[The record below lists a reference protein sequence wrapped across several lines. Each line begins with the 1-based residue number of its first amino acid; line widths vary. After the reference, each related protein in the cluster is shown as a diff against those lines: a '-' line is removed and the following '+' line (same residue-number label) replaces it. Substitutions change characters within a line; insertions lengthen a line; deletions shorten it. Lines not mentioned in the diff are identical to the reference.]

1 MQQYAGRTGLKK
13 NKKGPANME
22 IAVVGS
28 GGWGTALALL
38 LRENKHEVTLI
49 SYSKEESDNLIQ
61 TLVNP
66 FLPGVRLPD
75 DIHYTADHAA
85 VKESSMVVV
94 VPPSFAVRATMEK
107 LAPYLRQDVILVSA
121 TKGIESDTGK
131 RMSEI
136 IREVTGKRPVVLSG
150 PSHAEEVSR
159 KVPTGVVA
167 ACEDRLLAEIVQE
180 VFMND
185 RFRVYTSSDPVGV
198 ELGAAMK
205 NVIALCA
212 GICDGL
218 GYGDNTKAL
227 LMTRGLT
234 EVARLGMKLGSRNDT
249 FAGLTGIGDLIVT
262 CTSMHSRNRRAGIL
276 IGKGE
281 SVDQAMKEVGAVVE
295 GYYAAKSVK
304 LLADR
309 MGVDMPITQAAY
321 AVLYDGAPV
330 GSALGS
336 LMTRKKG
343 QEIEDAGWG

>member
-1 MQQYAGRTGLKK
+1 
-13 NKKGPANME
+13 ME

-28 GGWGTALALL
+28 GGWGTAISMLL
-38 LRENKHEVTLI
+38 HRNRHEVTLI
-49 SYSKEESDNLIQ
+49 SYSKEESDNLAA
-61 TLVNP
+61 TLENP
-66 FLPGVRLPD
+66 FLPGVKLPAD
-75 DIHYTADHAA
+75 LHYTSDPAA
-85 VKESSMVVV
+85 VSKASLIVV
-94 VPPSFAVRATMEK
+94 VPPSFAVRTTVK
-107 LAPYLRQDVILVSA
+107 GIAPYLRPDAVLVSA
-121 TKGIESDTGK
+121 TKGIEADTGM

-136 IREVTGKRPVVLSG
+136 VHEVTGKRVVVLSG

-159 KVPTGVVA
+159 EVPTGVVA
-167 ACEDRLLAEIVQE
+167 ACEDQLLAEIVQE

-212 GICDGL
+212 GVCDGL

-234 EVARLGMKLGSRNDT
+234 EVARLGMKLGSRTDT

-276 IGKGE
+276 IGEGMTVQE
-281 SVDQAMKEVGAVVE
+281 AMKEVGAVVE
-295 GYYAAKSVK
+295 GYYATQAVK

-309 MGVDMPITQAAY
+309 LGVEMPITNAAY
-321 AVLYDGAPV
+321 RVLYEGAPV
-330 GSALGS
+330 GEALHS
-336 LMTRKKG
+336 LMGRKKG
-343 QEIEDAGWG
+343 KEIEDAGWS